1 MSTYLTLFLCFL
13 IAGLALLLARENKL
27 RRALQSLCTR
37 LLGRISQL
45 SDATYEK
52 LPGSF
57 SDTFGLRR
65 RRPRSRTRN
74 AANTHTPRRPT
85 RSC

>member
-1 MSTYLTLFLCFL
+1 MSTYLTLLLCFL

-45 SDATYEK
+45 SDATSEK
-52 LPGSF
+52 LPGPF
-57 SDTFGLRR
+57 GDTFGLQRR
-65 RRPRSRTRN
+65 KPRARTRS